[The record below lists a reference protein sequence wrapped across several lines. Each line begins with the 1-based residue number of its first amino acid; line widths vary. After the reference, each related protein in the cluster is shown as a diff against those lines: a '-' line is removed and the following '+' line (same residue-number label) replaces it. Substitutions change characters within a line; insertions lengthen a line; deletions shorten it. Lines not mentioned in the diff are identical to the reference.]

1 MVRNKIIETVLN
13 ILSTQLVYGQK
24 VRQKIRKINASL
36 AWSLMRRWRFRLVEP
51 QEETPVPLT
60 RRPETDSFVRQEAVI
75 GREEDRE
82 KNS

>member
-36 AWSLMRRWRFRLVEP
+36 AWSLMRRWRFRSVEP